1 MSEVTRH
8 QLLITLVH
16 GTWPRGLFP
25 MLRRQNR
32 RPLWFEEGSPFL
44 ARLSAELGGIPH
56 QIKPLPWTGDN
67 SIIERDKAARVL
79 AERLSAE
86 HVEHPQAAQLTI
98 AHSHGGNIA
107 LRALHH
113 LRKCDASQLC
123 GAEGANPFV
132 VTLAAPF
139 IEIHQ
144 ANFGPKP
151 LLIRFAVVFAIGMLS
166 LALAEAFFVF
176 LLVFLFPSLPEGGGL
191 RIFAIYFIVVC
202 IALAAGGWWWIVW
215 RVTARQ
221 NKIDALKDA
230 TRLGV
235 SAQRLLVIRAIDDEA
250 SLALALGTISNYL
263 AARLITYVLFLAIIL
278 TPILLYT
285 RWFPNWA
292 YAAMLAGFI
301 VLSITLA
308 GVLVLSRLVHGHE
321 IAVSPLECQINTQS
335 VPDAVNLSQVVT
347 LVSNSYLKSLRHGIY
362 EHENCAK
369 AISDWVRLQLGGLR

>member
-144 ANFGPKP
+144 ANCF
-151 LLIRFAVVFAIGMLS
+151 
-166 LALAEAFFVF
+166 
-176 LLVFLFPSLPEGGGL
+176 
-191 RIFAIYFIVVC
+191 C
-202 IALAAGGWWWIVW
+202 
-215 RVTARQ
+215 
-221 NKIDALKDA
+221 
-230 TRLGV
+230 V
-235 SAQRLLVIRAIDDEA
+235 SSA
-250 SLALALGTISNYL
+250 S
-263 AARLITYVLFLAIIL
+263 
-278 TPILLYT
+278 
-285 RWFPNWA
+285 
-292 YAAMLAGFI
+292 
-301 VLSITLA
+301 
-308 GVLVLSRLVHGHE
+308 
-321 IAVSPLECQINTQS
+321 
-335 VPDAVNLSQVVT
+335 
-347 LVSNSYLKSLRHGIY
+347 
-362 EHENCAK
+362 
-369 AISDWVRLQLGGLR
+369 

>member
-16 GTWPRGLFP
+16 GTWPRGFFP
-25 MLRRQNR
+25 TLRRQNR
-32 RPLWFEEGSPFL
+32 RPLWFEEGSAFL
-44 ARLSAELGGIPH
+44 ARLSTELGDIPH
-56 QIKPLPWTGDN
+56 QIKPLAWTGDN

-79 AERLSAE
+79 AEHLSAE
-86 HVEHPQAAQLTI
+86 HVEHPQAAQLAI

-107 LRALHH
+107 LRALHR

-123 GAEGANPFV
+123 GAKGANPFV
-132 VTLAAPF
+132 VTLATPF

-144 ANFGPKP
+144 ANFGPRP
-151 LLIRFAVVFAIGMLS
+151 LLIRIAVVFAMGMLS
-166 LALAEAFFVF
+166 LALAEAFF
-176 LLVFLFPSLPEGGGL
+176 LWMVFLFPSLPEGL
-191 RIFAIYFIVVC
+191 FAIHFIVVSTA
-202 IALAAGGWWWIVW
+202 IAAVGWWWIVW
-215 RVTARQ
+215 RATARQ

-230 TRLGV
+230 TRLGDLV

-263 AARLITYVLFLAIIL
+263 TARLITYVLFLAIIL
-278 TPILLYT
+278 NPIILYT
-285 RWFPNWA
+285 RWFPYWA

-301 VLSITLA
+301 VFSITLA

-369 AISDWVRLQLGGLR
+369 AISDWVRSQLGGLR